1 MGYFDRG
8 LPGLA
13 PNSPSEV
20 CLDNGRMDIRSGESC
35 GDETVHMRSPLGD
48 IAALNGTGKSSISRL
63 D

>member
-1 MGYFDRG
+1 MGKLDKG

-20 CLDNGRMDIRSGESC
+20 CLDKGRMDSRRGESC

-48 IAALNGTGKSSISRL
+48 IAALNGTG
-63 D
+63 